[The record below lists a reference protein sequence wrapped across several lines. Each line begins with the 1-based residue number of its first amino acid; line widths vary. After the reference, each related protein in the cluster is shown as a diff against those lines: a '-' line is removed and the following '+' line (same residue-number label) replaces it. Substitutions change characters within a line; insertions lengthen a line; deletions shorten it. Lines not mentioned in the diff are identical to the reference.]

1 VYFLGWQSSEQLRG
15 LYRGAIALLVP
26 SSVYEVFP
34 LVVLEAYQQRTPVIA
49 HSLGGLVEIVEQSN
63 GGFLYHE
70 TDEMLSAMERLRL
83 DPALRRK
90 MGDQGYQTYLEKWSE
105 EAHLGMYFQV
115 LEETAVRKLGTVPWN
130 EPVRSSLR
138 FPALVSG

>member
-1 VYFLGWQSSEQLRG
+1 MEQLRG
-15 LYRGAIALLVP
+15 LYRDAIALLVP

-34 LVVLEAYQQRTPVIA
+34 LVVLEAYQQGTPVIA
-49 HSLGGLVEIVEQSN
+49 HSLGGLAEIVEQSS

-70 TDEMLSAMERLRL
+70 ADEMLFAMERLRV

-90 MGDQGYQTYLEKWSE
+90 MGDQGYQTYQEKWSE

-115 LEETAVRKLGTVPWN
+115 LEETVVRKLGTVPWN
-130 EPVRSSLR
+130 DPARSSLR
-138 FPALVSG
+138 FPTPMSG